1 MENHRRI
8 LLAVLAH
15 PDDESFGTGGT
26 LAYYARQGV
35 EVHLVCATRGEAG
48 EMEEGFLRGFT
59 SPAERREAEL
69 RCAAEKLGLK
79 GVYFLGYRDSGMP
92 GSPDNA
98 HPNALVAQP
107 QTEVAL
113 KIACFIRLLRPQVVI
128 TFDPIGGYRHPD
140 HIAVHRATVEAFS
153 LAAQADV
160 NLDDLPPYQAERLY
174 FHLIP
179 RTFLRWMVRLMPL
192 FGRDPQRFGKNH
204 DIDLRSIV
212 EVHFPVHAVIQYRS
226 VAAIRDA
233 ASACHASQGGSSLTG
248 SGIIGRLRRLFFSYE
263 MYMRGYPPARPKEQ
277 VVRDLFAGISGGD

>member
-1 MENHRRI
+1 MDNDQRV

-35 EVHLVCATRGEAG
+35 EVHLVCATRGEVG
-48 EMEEGFLRGFT
+48 EMEEQYLRGFT

-79 GVYFLGYRDSGMP
+79 GVHFLDYRDSGMP

-113 KIACFIRLLRPQVVI
+113 RIARFIRLLRPQVVI

-153 LAAQADV
+153 LAARAEV
-160 NLDDLPPYQAERLY
+160 VLDDLPPHRAERLY

-179 RTFLRWMVRLMPL
+179 RTFLRLMVRLMPL

-204 DIDLRSIV
+204 DIDLRSIAGV
-212 EVHFPVHAVIQYRS
+212 DFPVHAVIQYRP

-248 SGIIGRLRRLFFSYE
+248 VGIFGRLRRLFFSYE
-263 MYMRGYPPARPKEQ
+263 MYMRGYPPARPRER
-277 VVRDLFAGISGGD
+277 VVHDLFAEISGVD